1 MWGELKRELAAEMA
15 RAIRELYG
23 VEHEP
28 LLEVPPRRELGD
40 LAFPAALQLARVLK
54 RPPRAIAQ
62 ELAAAFRPP
71 AAVAAV
77 AVEGAGY
84 LNLRLRRSPFAAA
97 LLEAPLLPGGE
108 RGGKVVLEHTNI
120 NPNKAAHIGH
130 LRNAVLGDVLA
141 RALRALGRPVEVQ
154 NYIDDTGVQ
163 LADVVVGFHDLRG

>member
-1 MWGELKRELAAEMA
+1 MWGDLKRDLAAEMA

-71 AAVAAV
+71 AAVGAV

-84 LNLRLRRSPFAAA
+84 LNQIGR
-97 LLEAPLLPGGE
+97 
-108 RGGKVVLEHTNI
+108 
-120 NPNKAAHIGH
+120 AH
-130 LRNAVLGDVLA
+130 V
-141 RALRALGRPVEVQ
+141 
-154 NYIDDTGVQ
+154 
-163 LADVVVGFHDLRG
+163 